1 MAIKF
6 LYVNFSLYL
15 CANIYYYTQI
25 MYISTSKSK
34 NVTIYYVCKSFR
46 KDGGTT
52 SKRIETL
59 GTIDDI
65 RNRCGAADP
74 IEWARNYA
82 KELTEK
88 DKAEQRAVT
97 LSLRPGLQMGI
108 NEQKMF
114 NGGYLALSKVYHQLG
129 LDRICE
135 GISSKYGFEYDLDNI
150 LSNLIYTRVLYPGS
164 KFSSFMDSH
173 RFIEQPRFKLEEIYR
188 SLSVLSRESDLI
200 QSQVFRN
207 SLSAL
212 GRDTSVIYYDCSN
225 FFFEIEQA
233 DTLQR
238 NTKGDLELGLRQYGH
253 SKEHRPNP
261 IVQMGLFM
269 DRNGLP
275 LAFCINPGNTAETG
289 TLVPLEKKLDTDF
302 GMSDCVVCTDAGLSS
317 LSNRR
322 FNNRQGRHFITVQS
336 LKDKKI
342 APHLQQWALDPEGW
356 HVSGQDSTVTLFTE
370 EAQKVRNKVLYKER
384 WINENKLEQRL
395 IVTYSEKY
403 ADYQRTLR
411 QQQIDRALKSIRN
424 GTARRKKKSP
434 NDASRFIAETHYTD
448 SAEIAPNTEY
458 TLDLEAIEKEARFD
472 GFYAICSNLEDESA
486 LEIIRANSQRWEI
499 EDMFRTLKTEFE
511 SRPVYLRRND
521 RIVAHFITCFLAL
534 LIFKTLKIRLG
545 LPDLTTS
552 ALRKALIGM
561 DYLKIRGEGYMPV
574 FKGDDTTTAIASF
587 VDPSLQNQVITMKKM
602 KAIVKSC
609 VKVG

>member
-1 MAIKF
+1 
-6 LYVNFSLYL
+6 
-15 CANIYYYTQI
+15 

-34 NVTIYYVCKSFR
+34 NATIYYVCKSFR
-46 KDGGTT
+46 KDGGTS
-52 SKRIETL
+52 SKRVETL
-59 GTIDDI
+59 GTIEDI
-65 RNRCGAADP
+65 RRRCGDSDP

-82 KELTEK
+82 RELTER
-88 DKAEQRAVT
+88 DKAERRAVT
-97 LSLRPGLQMGI
+97 VSLRPGLSMAM
-108 NEQKMF
+108 NERKVF
-114 NGGYLALSKVYHQLG
+114 NGGYLALSKIYHQLG
-129 LDRICE
+129 ISGICDD
-135 GISSKYGFEYDLDNI
+135 ISSRHGFEYDLDNI
-150 LSNLIYTRVLYPGS
+150 LSRLIYTRVLSPGS
-164 KFSSFMDSH
+164 KLSSYSESR
-173 RFIEQPRFKLEEIYR
+173 RFIEQPRFKLEDIYR
-188 SLSVLSRESDLI
+188 SLSVLARESDFI

-207 SLSAL
+207 SLSAV

-238 NTKGDLELGLRQYGH
+238 NPAGGLEPGLRQYGH

-275 LAFCINPGNTAETG
+275 LAFCISPGNTAETK

-317 LSNRR
+317 MSNRR
-322 FNNRQGRHFITVQS
+322 YNNREGRHFITVQS
-336 LKDKKI
+336 LKDNKI

-356 HVSGQDSTVTLFTE
+356 HVSGQDNAVTLFTD
-370 EAQKVRNKVLYKER
+370 EAAKVSDRVLYKER
-384 WINENKLEQRL
+384 WINERNLEQRL

-403 ADYQRTLR
+403 AVYQRTLR
-411 QQQIDRALKSIRN
+411 QQQIDRALKAINN

-434 NDASRFIAETHYTD
+434 NDASRFIAETHFTD
-448 SAEIAPNTEY
+448 SAEVAENTSY

-472 GFYAICSNLEDESA
+472 GFYAICSNLEEETA
-486 LEIIRANSQRWEI
+486 VEIIRANSQRWEI

-545 LPDLTTS
+545 MPDITTPR
-552 ALRKALIGM
+552 LRKTLIDM
-561 DYLKIRGEGYMPV
+561 NYLQIRGEGYMPV
-574 FKGDDTTTAIASF
+574 FEGNDITTAIA
-587 VDPSLQNQVITMKKM
+587 DYIAPSLQNQIITTRNM
-602 KAIVKSC
+602 KAIIKSC

>member
-1 MAIKF
+1 
-6 LYVNFSLYL
+6 
-15 CANIYYYTQI
+15 

-46 KDGGTT
+46 KDGATT

-65 RNRCGAADP
+65 RKRCGNADP

-82 KELTEK
+82 KELTAK
-88 DKAEQRAVT
+88 DNAEQRAVT
-97 LSLRPGLQMGI
+97 LSLRPGMQMQM
-108 NEQKMF
+108 NEQKIF

-129 LDRICE
+129 LNKICDT
-135 GISSKYGFEYDLDNI
+135 ILSKYAFEYDLDNT

-164 KFSSFMDSH
+164 KLSSFNESH
-173 RFIEQPRFKLEEIYR
+173 KFIEQPRFKLEDIYR
-188 SLSVLSRESDLI
+188 SLSVLAKESDYI

-207 SLSAL
+207 SLSTIS
-212 GRDTSVIYYDCSN
+212 RDTSVIYYDCSN

-233 DTLQR
+233 DTLQE
-238 NTKGDLELGLRQYGH
+238 NSNGDLELGLRQYGH

-275 LAFCINPGNTAETG
+275 LAFCIDPGNTAETK

-302 GMSDCVVCTDAGLSS
+302 GMSNCVVCTDAGLSS

-336 LKDKKI
+336 LKDNKI
-342 APHLQQWALDPEGW
+342 APHLQEWALGLDGW
-356 HVSGQDSTVTLFTE
+356 HVSGQANTVTLFTE
-370 EAQKVRNKVLYKER
+370 EFKKVRDKVIYKER
-384 WINENKLEQRL
+384 WINENNLEQRL

-403 ADYQRTLR
+403 ANYQRTLR
-411 QQQIDRALKSIRN
+411 QQQIDRAIKAIKN
-424 GTARRKKKSP
+424 GTAKRKKKSP
-434 NDASRFIAETHYTD
+434 NDASRFINETHYTN
-448 SAEIAPNTEY
+448 SAEVAENVEY
-458 TLDLEAIEKEARFD
+458 TLNLEAIEKEARFD

-486 LEIIRANSQRWEI
+486 IDIIRANSQRWEI

-511 SRPVYLRRND
+511 SRPVYLQRND
-521 RIVAHFITCFLAL
+521 RIIAHFITCFLAL
-534 LIFKTLKIRLG
+534 LIFKTLKIKLD

-552 ALRKALIGM
+552 VLRRTLISM
-561 DYLKIRGEGYMPV
+561 DYLKIWGEGYVPV
-574 FKGDDTTTAIASF
+574 FKGDKATTAIASF
-587 VDPSLQNQVITMKKM
+587 VDQSLQNQVITMKNM
-602 KAIVKSC
+602 KSIVKSC
-609 VKVG
+609 VKVS

>member
-1 MAIKF
+1 MSIF
-6 LYVNFSLYL
+6 LYIFVL
-15 CANIYYYTQI
+15 IYTI
-25 MYISTSKSK
+25 IIEPMYISTSKSK

-65 RNRCGAADP
+65 RKRCGDADP
-74 IEWARNYA
+74 IEWAREYA
-82 KELTEK
+82 KELTAR
-88 DKAEQRAVT
+88 DNAEQRAVT
-97 LSLRPGLQMGI
+97 LSLRPGMQMAM
-108 NEQKMF
+108 NEHKIF
-114 NGGYLALSKVYHQLG
+114 NGGYLALSKIYHRLG
-129 LDRICE
+129 LDRICQS
-135 GISSKYGFEYDLDNI
+135 ISAKYGFEYDLDNI

-164 KFSSFMDSH
+164 KLSSFAESH

-188 SLSVLSRESDLI
+188 SLSVLSKESGFI

-207 SLSAL
+207 SLSVV

-233 DTLQR
+233 DTLQK
-238 NTKGDLELGLRQYGH
+238 NADGDLEPGLRQYGH

-275 LAFCINPGNTAETG
+275 LAFCIDPGNMAETK
-289 TLVPLEKKLDTDF
+289 TLVPLEKKLDADF

-322 FNNRQGRHFITVQS
+322 YNNRQGRHFITVQS

-342 APHLQQWALDPEGW
+342 ASYLQQWALEAEGW
-356 HVSGQDSTVTLFTE
+356 HVSGQDKTVTLFSE
-370 EAQKVRNKVLYKER
+370 EFEKVRNKVLYKER
-384 WINENKLEQRL
+384 WINENNLEQRL

-403 ADYQRTLR
+403 AHYQRTLR
-411 QQQIDRALKSIRN
+411 QQQIDRALKSIKN
-424 GTARRKKKSP
+424 GTIRRKKKSQ
-434 NDASRFIAETHYTD
+434 NDASRFIAETHYTG
-448 SAEIAPNTEY
+448 SAEVATKTEY
-458 TLDLEAIEKEARFD
+458 TLDLEAIEKESRFD
-472 GFYAICSNLEDESA
+472 GFYAICSNLEEEPA
-486 LEIIRANSQRWEI
+486 VEIIRANSQRWEI

-534 LIFKTLKIRLG
+534 LIFKTLKLRLG
-545 LPDLTTS
+545 LPDLTTTE
-552 ALRKALIGM
+552 LRKALIGM

-574 FKGDDTTTAIASF
+574 FKGDETTTAIASL
-587 VDPSLQNQVITMKKM
+587 VDPALQNQVITMKKM

>member
-1 MAIKF
+1 
-6 LYVNFSLYL
+6 
-15 CANIYYYTQI
+15 

-46 KDGGTT
+46 KDGATT

-59 GTIDDI
+59 GTINDI
-65 RNRCGAADP
+65 RKRCGDADP

-82 KELTEK
+82 RELTAK
-88 DKAEQRAVT
+88 DKADQRDIT
-97 LSLRPGLQMGI
+97 LKLRTGQQMAIGV
-108 NEQKMF
+108 QKQF

-129 LDRICE
+129 LDKICD
-135 GISSKYGFEYDLDNI
+135 GISAKYGFEYDLDNI

-164 KFSSFMDSH
+164 KLSSFAESH
-173 RFIEQPRFKLEEIYR
+173 KFIEQPRFKLEDVYR
-188 SLSVLSRESDLI
+188 SLSVMAKESDYI

-207 SLSAL
+207 SLTTIE
-212 GRDTSVIYYDCSN
+212 RDTKVIYYDCSN

-233 DTLQR
+233 DALQE
-238 NTKGDLELGLRQYGH
+238 NAEGGFEPGLRQYGH

-275 LAFCINPGNTAETG
+275 LAFCINPGNTAETK

-302 GMSDCVVCTDAGLSS
+302 GLSNCVICTDAGLSS
-317 LSNRR
+317 ISNRR

-342 APHLQQWALDPEGW
+342 APHLQQWALSPEGW
-356 HVSGQDSTVTLFTE
+356 HVSGQNNTVTLFTDE
-370 EAQKVRNKVLYKER
+370 FMKVRDKVLYKER
-384 WINENKLEQRL
+384 WINENNLEQRL

-403 ADYQRTLR
+403 AVYQRTLR
-411 QQQIDRALKSIRN
+411 QQQIDRALKSIKN
-424 GTARRKKKSP
+424 GTAARKKKSP
-434 NDASRFIAETHYTD
+434 NDSSRFIAETHYTD
-448 SAEIAPNTEY
+448 SAEVAENTSY
-458 TLDLEAIEKEARFD
+458 TLDLEAIEKESRFD

-486 LEIIRANSQRWEI
+486 VEIIRANSQRWEI

-521 RIVAHFITCFLAL
+521 RIIAHFITCFLAL
-534 LIFKTLKIRLG
+534 LIFKTLKLKLG
-545 LPDLTTS
+545 QPDLTTS
-552 ALRKALIGM
+552 VLRKSLISM
-561 DYLKIRGEGYMPV
+561 EYFKIWGEGYMPV

-587 VDPSLQNQVITMKKM
+587 VCSSLQDEAITCRKM
-602 KAIVKSC
+602 KAIIKSC
-609 VKVG
+609 VKVS

>member
-1 MAIKF
+1 
-6 LYVNFSLYL
+6 
-15 CANIYYYTQI
+15 

-46 KDGGTT
+46 KDGATT

-65 RNRCGAADP
+65 RRRCGDADP

-82 KELTEK
+82 KELTAR

-97 LSLRPGLQMGI
+97 VSLRPGLQMPMG
-108 NEQKMF
+108 EQKMF

-129 LDRICE
+129 LDNICD
-135 GISSKYGFEYDLDNI
+135 GISAKYGFGYDLDNI

-164 KFSSFMDSH
+164 KFSSFAESH
-173 RFIEQPRFKLEEIYR
+173 RFIEQPRFRLEEIYR
-188 SLSVLSRESDLI
+188 SLSVLAKESDYI

-207 SLSAL
+207 SLTAV

-225 FFFEIEQA
+225 FFFETEQA
-233 DTLQR
+233 DALQK
-238 NTKGDLELGLRQYGH
+238 NGKGDLELGLRQYGH

-275 LAFCINPGNTAETG
+275 LAFCIDPGNTAETK

-322 FNNRQGRHFITVQS
+322 YNNRQGRHFITVQS

-342 APHLQQWALDPEGW
+342 APHLQQWALSPDGW
-356 HVSGQDSTVTLFTE
+356 HVSGQDNTVTLFTE
-370 EAQKVRNKVLYKER
+370 EFERVHDKVLYKER
-384 WINENKLEQRL
+384 WINENNLEQRL

-403 ADYQRTLR
+403 AVYQRTLR
-411 QQQIDRALKSIRN
+411 QQQIDRALKSIKN

-448 SAEIAPNTEY
+448 SAEVAGNTEY
-458 TLDLEAIEKEARFD
+458 ALDIEAIEKEARFD
-472 GFYAICSNLEDESA
+472 GFYALCSNLEEESA
-486 LEIIRANSQRWEI
+486 VEIIRANSQRWEI

-534 LIFKTLKIRLG
+534 LIFKTLKLK
-545 LPDLTTS
+545 LSQPDLTTS
-552 ALRKALIGM
+552 ALRKSLIGM
-561 DYLKIRGEGYMPV
+561 DYLKIWGEGYMPV
-574 FKGDDTTTAIASF
+574 FEGDDTTTAIASF
-587 VDPSLQNQVITMKKM
+587 VDPTLQNQVITMRNM

-609 VKVG
+609 VKVS

>member
-1 MAIKF
+1 MSIF
-6 LYVNFSLYL
+6 LCTFVL
-15 CANIYYYTQI
+15 IHTI
-25 MYISTSKSK
+25 IIEPMYISTSKSK

-65 RNRCGAADP
+65 RKRCGDADP
-74 IEWARNYA
+74 IEWAREYA
-82 KELTEK
+82 KELTAK
-88 DKAEQRAVT
+88 DNAEQRAVT
-97 LSLRPGLQMGI
+97 LSLRPGMQMAM
-108 NEQKMF
+108 NEQKIF
-114 NGGYLALSKVYHQLG
+114 NGGYLALSKIYHRLG
-129 LDRICE
+129 LDRICQS
-135 GISSKYGFEYDLDNI
+135 ISAKYGFEYDLDNI

-164 KFSSFMDSH
+164 KLSSFAESH

-188 SLSVLSRESDLI
+188 SLSVLSKESGFI

-207 SLSAL
+207 SLSAV

-233 DTLQR
+233 DTLQK
-238 NTKGDLELGLRQYGH
+238 NADGDLEPGLRQYGH

-275 LAFCINPGNTAETG
+275 LAFCIDPGNMAETK
-289 TLVPLEKKLDTDF
+289 TLVPLEKKLDADF

-322 FNNRQGRHFITVQS
+322 YNNRQGRHFITVQS

-342 APHLQQWALDPEGW
+342 ASYLQQWALDAEGW
-356 HVSGQDSTVTLFTE
+356 HVSGQDKTVTLFSE
-370 EAQKVRNKVLYKER
+370 EFEKVRNKVLYKER
-384 WINENKLEQRL
+384 WINENNLEQRL
-395 IVTYSEKY
+395 IITYSEKY
-403 ADYQRTLR
+403 ANYQRTLR
-411 QQQIDRALKSIRN
+411 QQQIDRALKSIKN

-434 NDASRFIAETHYTD
+434 NDASRFIAETHYTG
-448 SAEIAPNTEY
+448 SAEVATKTEY
-458 TLDLEAIEKEARFD
+458 TLDLEAIEKESRFD
-472 GFYAICSNLEDESA
+472 GFYAICSNLEEEPA
-486 LEIIRANSQRWEI
+486 VEIIRANSQRWEI

-534 LIFKTLKIRLG
+534 LIFKTLKLRLG
-545 LPDLTTS
+545 LPDLTTTE
-552 ALRKALIGM
+552 LRKALIGM

-574 FKGDDTTTAIASF
+574 FKGDETTSAIASL
-587 VDPSLQNQVITMKKM
+587 VDPALQNQVITMKKM

>member
-1 MAIKF
+1 
-6 LYVNFSLYL
+6 
-15 CANIYYYTQI
+15 

-46 KDGGTT
+46 KDGATS

-65 RNRCGAADP
+65 RSRCGDTDP

-82 KELTEK
+82 RELTEK

-97 LSLRPGLQMGI
+97 VSLRPGLQMTM
-108 NEQKMF
+108 NERKVF
-114 NGGYLALSKVYHQLG
+114 NGGYLALSKIYHQLG
-129 LDRICE
+129 INVICRD
-135 GISSKYGFEYDLDNI
+135 ISSRYGYEYDLDNI
-150 LSNLIYTRVLYPGS
+150 LSRLIYTRVLFPGS
-164 KFSSFMDSH
+164 KLSSHTESG
-173 RFIEQPRFKLEEIYR
+173 RFIEQPKFKLEEVYR
-188 SLSVLSRESDLI
+188 SLSVLSKESDYI
-200 QSQVFRN
+200 QAQVFRN
-207 SLSAL
+207 SLGAI

-233 DTLQR
+233 DMLQK
-238 NTKGDLELGLRQYGH
+238 NPDGKLELGLRQYGH

-275 LAFCINPGNTAETG
+275 LAFCINPGNTAETK

-302 GMSDCVVCTDAGLSS
+302 GMSDCVICTDAGLSS
-317 LSNRR
+317 MSNRR
-322 FNNRQGRHFITVQS
+322 FNNREGRHFITVQS

-356 HVSGQDSTVTLFTE
+356 HVSGQDNTVTLFTD
-370 EAQKVRNKVLYKER
+370 EAAKVSDKVLYKER
-384 WINENKLEQRL
+384 WINGNNLEQRL
-395 IVTYSEKY
+395 IVTYSDKY
-403 ADYQRTLR
+403 ARYQRTLR
-411 QQQIDRALKSIRN
+411 QQQIDRALKAINN

-434 NDASRFIAETHYTD
+434 NDASRFIAETYFTD
-448 SAEIAPNTEY
+448 SAEIAENTSY
-458 TLDLEAIEKEARFD
+458 ALDLEAIEKEARFD
-472 GFYAICSNLEDESA
+472 GFYAICSNIEEDSA
-486 LEIIRANSQRWEI
+486 VEIIRANSQRWEI

-521 RIVAHFITCFLAL
+521 RIIAHFITCFLAL
-534 LIFKTLKIRLG
+534 LIFKTLKMKLNM
-545 LPDLTTS
+545 PDLTTS
-552 ALRKALIGM
+552 QLRKTLIDM
-561 DYLKIRGEGYMPV
+561 NYLQVRGEGYMPV
-574 FKGDDTTTAIASF
+574 FKGDDITTAIAG
-587 VDPSLQNQVITMKKM
+587 VVAPSLQNQIITTRNM
-602 KAIVKSC
+602 KAVIKSC

>member
-1 MAIKF
+1 
-6 LYVNFSLYL
+6 
-15 CANIYYYTQI
+15 

-46 KDGGTT
+46 KDGATS

-65 RNRCGAADP
+65 RRRCGNSDP

-82 KELTEK
+82 RELTER

-97 LSLRPGLQMGI
+97 LSLRPGLPMAM
-108 NEQKMF
+108 NERKVF
-114 NGGYLALSKVYHQLG
+114 NGGYLALSKIYHQF
-129 LDRICE
+129 
-135 GISSKYGFEYDLDNI
+135 GISGICKDISSRYGFEYDLDNI
-150 LSNLIYTRVLYPGS
+150 LSRLIYTRVLFPGS
-164 KFSSFMDSH
+164 KLSSHTESG
-173 RFIEQPRFKLEEIYR
+173 RFIEQPKFKLEEVYR
-188 SLSVLSRESDLI
+188 SLSVLAKESDYI
-200 QSQVFRN
+200 QAQVFRN
-207 SLSAL
+207 SLSAV

-233 DTLQR
+233 DMLQK
-238 NTKGDLELGLRQYGH
+238 NPDGKLELGLRQYGH

-275 LAFCINPGNTAETG
+275 LAFCINPGNTAETK

-317 LSNRR
+317 MSNRR
-322 FNNRQGRHFITVQS
+322 FNNREGRHFITVQS

-342 APHLQQWALDPEGW
+342 APYLQEWALSPEEW
-356 HVSGQDSTVTLFTE
+356 HVSGQDNTVTLFTD
-370 EAQKVRNKVLYKER
+370 EAAKVRDRVLYKER
-384 WINENKLEQRL
+384 WINENNLEQRL

-403 ADYQRTLR
+403 ALYQRTLR
-411 QQQIDRALKSIRN
+411 QQQIERALKAINN

-434 NDASRFIAETHYTD
+434 NDASRFIAETHFTD
-448 SAEIAPNTEY
+448 SAEVAEHTHY
-458 TLDLEAIEKEARFD
+458 DLDLEAIEKEARFD
-472 GFYAICSNLEDESA
+472 GFYAICSNLEDENA
-486 LEIIRANSQRWEI
+486 VEIIRANSQRWEI

-534 LIFKTLKIRLG
+534 LIFKILKIKLNM
-545 LPDLTTS
+545 PDITT
-552 ALRKALIGM
+552 AQLRKTLIDM
-561 DYLKIRGEGYMPV
+561 NYLQVRGEGYMPV
-574 FKGDDTTTAIASF
+574 FEGNDITTAI
-587 VDPSLQNQVITMKKM
+587 VDIVSPSLQNQIITTRNM
-602 KAIVKSC
+602 KAIIKSC
-609 VKVG
+609 VKVS

>member
-1 MAIKF
+1 
-6 LYVNFSLYL
+6 
-15 CANIYYYTQI
+15 

-59 GTIDDI
+59 GTIEDI
-65 RNRCGAADP
+65 RRRCGDSDP

-82 KELTEK
+82 RELTEK

-97 LSLRPGLQMGI
+97 VSLRPGLSMAM
-108 NEQKMF
+108 NERKVF

-129 LDRICE
+129 ITGICND
-135 GISSKYGFEYDLDNI
+135 ISSKYGFEYDLDNI
-150 LSNLIYTRVLYPGS
+150 LSRLIYTRVLFPGS
-164 KFSSFMDSH
+164 KLSSYSESR
-173 RFIEQPRFKLEEIYR
+173 RFIGQPRFKLEEIYR
-188 SLSVLSRESDLI
+188 SLSVLAGESDYI

-207 SLSAL
+207 SLSAI

-225 FFFEIEQA
+225 FFFETEQA
-233 DTLQR
+233 DVLQK
-238 NTKGDLELGLRQYGH
+238 NTAGEPELGLRQYGH

-261 IVQMGLFM
+261 IVQMGMFM
-269 DRNGLP
+269 DRDGLP
-275 LAFCINPGNTAETG
+275 LAFCINHGNTAETK
-289 TLVPLEKKLDTDF
+289 TLVPIEKKLDADF

-317 LSNRR
+317 MSNRR
-322 FNNRQGRHFITVQS
+322 YNNREGRHFITVQS

-342 APHLQQWALDPEGW
+342 APHLQQWALSPEGW
-356 HVSGQDSTVTLFTE
+356 HVSGQDNTVTLFTD
-370 EAQKVRNKVLYKER
+370 EAAKVRDKVLYKER
-384 WINENKLEQRL
+384 WINEHNLEQRL

-403 ADYQRTLR
+403 AVYQRTLR
-411 QQQIDRALKSIRN
+411 QQQVDRALKAINS

-434 NDASRFIAETHYTD
+434 NDASRFIAETHFTE
-448 SAEIAPNTEY
+448 SAELAEHTSY

-486 LEIIRANSQRWEI
+486 VEIIRANSQRWEI

-521 RIVAHFITCFLAL
+521 RIIAHFITCFLAL
-534 LIFKTLKIRLG
+534 LIFKTLKIRLNM
-545 LPDLTTS
+545 PDITTPR
-552 ALRKALIGM
+552 LRRKLIDM
-561 DYLKIRGEGYMPV
+561 NYLQIRGEGYMPV
-574 FKGDDTTTAIASF
+574 FEGDEITTAIADY
-587 VDPSLQNQVITMKKM
+587 VAPSLQNQIITTRNM
-602 KAIVKSC
+602 KAIIRSC
-609 VKVG
+609 VKVS

>member
-1 MAIKF
+1 
-6 LYVNFSLYL
+6 
-15 CANIYYYTQI
+15 

-65 RNRCGAADP
+65 RRRCGGSDP

-88 DKAEQRAVT
+88 DKAEQRTVT
-97 LSLRPGLQMGI
+97 LDLRPGQPMAM
-108 NEQKMF
+108 NERKTF

-129 LDRICE
+129 INGICKD
-135 GISSKYGFEYDLDNI
+135 ISSKYGFEYDLDNI
-150 LSNLIYTRVLYPGS
+150 LSRLIYTRVLFPGS
-164 KFSSFMDSH
+164 KLSSYSESR
-173 RFIEQPRFKLEEIYR
+173 RFIEQPKFKLEDIYR
-188 SLSVLSRESDLI
+188 SLSVLAKESDCM
-200 QSQVFRN
+200 QAQVFRN
-207 SLSAL
+207 SLSAVE
-212 GRDTSVIYYDCSN
+212 RDTSVIYYDCSN

-233 DTLQR
+233 DMLQQ
-238 NTKGDLELGLRQYGH
+238 NPEGKLEPGLRQYGH

-275 LAFCINPGNTAETG
+275 LAFCINPGNTAETK

-322 FNNRQGRHFITVQS
+322 FNNREGRHFITVQS

-342 APHLQQWALDPEGW
+342 APHLQEWALNPDGW
-356 HVSGQDSTVTLFTE
+356 HVSGQDNIVTLFSDQ
-370 EAQKVRNKVLYKER
+370 ASKVSDKVLYKER
-384 WINENKLEQRL
+384 WINEKNLEQRL

-403 ADYQRTLR
+403 ALYQRTLR
-411 QQQIDRALKSIRN
+411 QQQIDRAIKAINN
-424 GTARRKKKSP
+424 GTAGRKKKSP
-434 NDASRFIAETHYTD
+434 NDASRFIAETHFTD
-448 SAEIAPNTEY
+448 SAEVAKNTSY
-458 TLDLEAIEKEARFD
+458 TLDFEAIEKEARFD
-472 GFYAICSNLEDESA
+472 GFYAICSNLEDEPA
-486 LEIIRANSQRWEI
+486 VEIIRANSQRWEI

-521 RIVAHFITCFLAL
+521 RIIAHFITCFLAL
-534 LIFKTLKIRLG
+534 LIFKTLKMRLNM
-545 LPDLTTS
+545 PDITTS
-552 ALRKALIGM
+552 QLRKTLIDM
-561 DYLKIRGEGYMPV
+561 NYLQIRGEGYMPV
-574 FKGDDTTTAIASF
+574 FEGDEITTAIADF
-587 VDPSLQNQVITMKKM
+587 VAPSLQNQIITTRNMKS
-602 KAIVKSC
+602 IIKSC

>member
-1 MAIKF
+1 MSIF
-6 LYVNFSLYL
+6 LYIFVL
-15 CANIYYYTQI
+15 IYTI
-25 MYISTSKSK
+25 IIEPMYISTSKSK

-65 RNRCGAADP
+65 RKRCGDADP
-74 IEWARNYA
+74 IEWAREYA
-82 KELTEK
+82 KELTAR
-88 DKAEQRAVT
+88 DNAEQRAVT
-97 LSLRPGLQMGI
+97 LSLRPGMQMAV
-108 NEQKMF
+108 NEQKIF
-114 NGGYLALSKVYHQLG
+114 NGGYLALSKIYHRLG
-129 LDRICE
+129 LDRICQS
-135 GISSKYGFEYDLDNI
+135 ISAKYGFEYDLDNI

-164 KFSSFMDSH
+164 KLSSFAESH

-188 SLSVLSRESDLI
+188 SLSVLSKESGFI

-207 SLSAL
+207 SLSAV

-233 DTLQR
+233 DTLQK
-238 NTKGDLELGLRQYGH
+238 NADGDLEPGLRQYGH

-269 DRNGLP
+269 DRNSLP
-275 LAFCINPGNTAETG
+275 LAFCIDPGNMAETK
-289 TLVPLEKKLDTDF
+289 TLVPLEKKLDADF

-317 LSNRR
+317 LSNRHY
-322 FNNRQGRHFITVQS
+322 NNRQGRHFITVQS

-342 APHLQQWALDPEGW
+342 ASYLQQWALEAEGW
-356 HVSGQDSTVTLFTE
+356 HVSGQDKTVTLFSE
-370 EAQKVRNKVLYKER
+370 EFEKVRNKVLYKER
-384 WINENKLEQRL
+384 WINENNLEQRL

-403 ADYQRTLR
+403 AHYQRTLR
-411 QQQIDRALKSIRN
+411 QQQIDRALKSIKN
-424 GTARRKKKSP
+424 GTIRRKKKSQ
-434 NDASRFIAETHYTD
+434 NDASRFIAETHYTG
-448 SAEIAPNTEY
+448 SAEVATKTEY
-458 TLDLEAIEKEARFD
+458 TLDLEAIEKESRFD
-472 GFYAICSNLEDESA
+472 GFYAICSNLEEEPA
-486 LEIIRANSQRWEI
+486 VEIIRANSQRWEI

-534 LIFKTLKIRLG
+534 LIFKTLKLRLG

-552 ALRKALIGM
+552 ELRKALIGM

-574 FKGDDTTTAIASF
+574 FKGDETTTAIASL
-587 VDPSLQNQVITMKKM
+587 VDPALQNQVITMKKM

>member
-1 MAIKF
+1 
-6 LYVNFSLYL
+6 
-15 CANIYYYTQI
+15 

-65 RNRCGAADP
+65 RRRCGDCDP

-82 KELTEK
+82 RELTAK

-97 LSLRPGLQMGI
+97 VSLRPGLQMQMGGR
-108 NEQKMF
+108 KLF

-129 LDRICE
+129 LHDICAD
-135 GISSKYGFEYDLDNI
+135 ISARYGFEYNLDNI
-150 LSNLIYTRVLYPGS
+150 LSRLIYTRVLYPGS
-164 KFSSFMDSH
+164 KLSSYAESG
-173 RFIEQPRFKLEEIYR
+173 RFIEQPRFRLEEVYR
-188 SLSVLSRESDLI
+188 SLSVLARESDYI

-207 SLSAL
+207 SLAAM

-225 FFFEIEQA
+225 FFFETEQA
-233 DTLQR
+233 DTLQK
-238 NTKGDLELGLRQYGH
+238 NPEGDLALGLRQYGH

-275 LAFCINPGNTAETG
+275 LAFCINPGNTAETK
-289 TLVPLEKKLDTDF
+289 TLVPLEKKLDSDF
-302 GMSDCVVCTDAGLSS
+302 GMSECVVCTDAGLSS

-322 FNNRQGRHFITVQS
+322 FNNRDGRHFITVQS

-342 APHLQQWALDPEGW
+342 APHLQAWALNPEGW
-356 HVSGQDSTVTLFTE
+356 HLSGQDNTVTLFTD
-370 EAQKVRNKVLYKER
+370 EAEKVRDKVLYKER
-384 WINENKLEQRL
+384 WINENNLEQRL

-403 ADYQRTLR
+403 AAYQRTLR
-411 QQQIDRALKSIRN
+411 QQQIDRALKSIKN

-434 NDASRFIAETHYTD
+434 CDASRFIAETHITD
-448 SAEIAPNTEY
+448 NAEVAGHTVY
-458 TLDLEAIEKEARFD
+458 ALDLEAIEKEARFD

-486 LEIIRANSQRWEI
+486 VEIIRANSQRWEI
-499 EDMFRTLKTEFE
+499 EDMFRTLKTDFE
-511 SRPVYLRRND
+511 SRPVYLRRSD
-521 RIVAHFITCFLAL
+521 RIIAHFITCFLAL
-534 LIFKTLKIRLG
+534 LIFKTLKIKLSQ
-545 LPDLTTS
+545 PDITTS
-552 ALRKALIGM
+552 RLRSTLISM
-561 DYLKIRGEGYMPV
+561 DYLQIPGEGYVPV
-574 FKGDDTTTAIASF
+574 FQGDELSTAIADF
-587 VDPSLQNQVITMKKM
+587 VDPSLQNQVITARNMKG
-602 KAIVKSC
+602 IIKSC
-609 VKVG
+609 VKTS

>member
-1 MAIKF
+1 MSIF
-6 LYVNFSLYL
+6 LCIFVL
-15 CANIYYYTQI
+15 IYTNVI
-25 MYISTSKSK
+25 GAMYISTSKSK

-46 KDGGTT
+46 KDGATT

-65 RNRCGAADP
+65 RQRCGDSDP
-74 IEWARNYA
+74 IEWAHNYA
-82 KELTEK
+82 RELTVK

-97 LSLRPGLQMGI
+97 VSLRPGLRMDMD
-108 NEQKMF
+108 ERKVF

-129 LDRICE
+129 IDKICD
-135 GISSKYGFEYDLDNI
+135 GISAKYGFGYDLDNI

-164 KFSSFMDSH
+164 KLSSFAESH
-173 RFIEQPRFKLEEIYR
+173 KFIEQPRFRLEEIYR
-188 SLSVLSRESDLI
+188 SLSVLAKESDYL

-207 SLSAL
+207 SLSAV

-233 DTLQR
+233 DTLQE
-238 NTKGDLELGLRQYGH
+238 NAVGNLELGLRQYGH

-275 LAFCINPGNTAETG
+275 LAFCINPGNTAETK
-289 TLVPLEKKLDTDF
+289 TLVPLEKKLDADF
-302 GMSDCVVCTDAGLSS
+302 GMSDCVICTDAGLSS

-356 HVSGQDSTVTLFTE
+356 HVSGQDSTVTLFTDE
-370 EAQKVRNKVLYKER
+370 FEKVRDKVLYKER
-384 WINENKLEQRL
+384 WINENNLEQRL

-403 ADYQRTLR
+403 AVYQRTLR
-411 QQQIDRALKSIRN
+411 QRQIDRALRSIHN
-424 GTARRKKKSP
+424 GTARRRKKSP

-448 SAEIAPNTEY
+448 SAEIAGNTEY
-458 TLDLEAIEKEARFD
+458 ALDLEAIENESRFD
-472 GFYAICSNLEDESA
+472 GFYAVCSNLEEESA
-486 LEIIRANSQRWEI
+486 VEIIRANSQRWEI

-521 RIVAHFITCFLAL
+521 RIMAHFITCFLAL
-534 LIFKTLKIRLG
+534 LIFKTLKLKLG
-545 LPDLTTS
+545 QPDITTS
-552 ALRKALIGM
+552 SLRRSLIDM

-574 FKGDDTTTAIASF
+574 FNGDDMTTAIASF
-587 VDPSLQNQVITMKKM
+587 IDPALQNQVITMRNM
-602 KAIVKSC
+602 KAIIKSC
-609 VKVG
+609 VKVR